1 MHPTHDPDFLGARRA
16 AAPPSFGFR
25 PTRETPWHASQ
36 ARPGGARVSLASAVG
51 LARRLRK
58 ERAGSREDVRMRRT
72 TASTDEKRHAACRTR
87 PQTGVIQ
94 RALEYA
100 MGIHDHRR
108 WRLRR
113 VLVGHAQIWLWAGC
127 RTLPP
132 IGHTAPPI
140 YVHPEFELAGLQ
152 ASVILVCTQY
162 NTGKQLFTTRPA
174 VIDIYDTGRISGAI
188 ESPCWYRGV
197 QSFHPYRC
205 YQVYLV

>member
-113 VLVGHAQIWLWAGC
+113 VLVGHAQIWLQAGC

-140 YVHPEFELAGLQ
+140 YVLDPRKRRRAQ
-152 ASVILVCTQY
+152 ARGRERQTWPLTSL
-162 NTGKQLFTTRPA
+162 TRLRA
-174 VIDIYDTGRISGAI
+174 HRR
-188 ESPCWYRGV
+188 SPTRAQGFRRKV
-197 QSFHPYRC
+197 GER
-205 YQVYLV
+205 